1 MQSQAI
7 SYEELH
13 KKKGQ
18 RTTAIVHIILL
29 ILALL
34 PFIKIDNTKN
44 IDTQYAVQIA
54 FNEQIVFKDSKSS
67 NSNKAKSE
75 EGAKR
80 PDVPKERP
88 TEKPVPKVETQQP
101 KEVVK
106 VTPPTPT
113 PLPEVKTPETTP
125 TPTEPVVTEIITEE
139 SEVVAVEEEIE
150 VDIPEPEVYEAPAPV
165 DIPTTEP
172 EVSSAPSLPSLED
185 VLKEIEED
193 ISILTDGLPSDNEET
208 TEEEEGGGLAS
219 DSEDNNDSGTGT
231 GEEGTGKGD
240 GDEGD
245 DNDDGIGTGG
255 SGEGEY
261 DDSGDGVFGR
271 KVIHRDFSMVET
283 ASSKSGVIV
292 FTVCIDRS
300 GNVSWSE
307 INEFES
313 TIKDRTVRKAALR
326 SINKYKYE
334 EDRSA
339 PREQC
344 GKYKLTINTVLGIGR
359 NG

>member
-1 MQSQAI
+1 MQSEAI
-7 SYEELH
+7 TYEQLH

-54 FNEQIVFKDSKSS
+54 FNEPIVFKESKSS

-88 TEKPVPKVETQQP
+88 TEKPVQKVETQQP

-125 TPTEPVVTEIITEE
+125 TPTEPVVTEILTEE
-139 SEVVAVEEEIE
+139 AEVVAVEEEIE
-150 VDIPEPEVYEAPAPV
+150 VEIPEPEVYEAPAPV
-165 DIPTTEP
+165 DIPTAEP

-208 TEEEEGGGLAS
+208 TEAEEGGGLAS
-219 DSEDNNDSGTGT
+219 DSEDDADSGTGT
-231 GEEGTGKGD
+231 GEEGLGKGD
-240 GDEGD
+240 GDEGE

-271 KVIHRDFSMVET
+271 KVIHRDYSMIET
-283 ASSKSGVIV
+283 ATGKSGIIV
-292 FTVCIDRS
+292 FTVCINRE
-300 GNVSWSE
+300 GTVSWSE

-313 TIKDRTVRKAALR
+313 TIKDREIRKAALR
-326 SINKYKYE
+326 SLNKYRYE
-334 EDRSA
+334 PDPSA

-344 GKYKLTINTVLGIGR
+344 GKHKINVDNF
-359 NG
+359 NGLVPNN